1 MISSNAAEKAAI
13 LAAQEEL
20 SQSIDYMKQIRLV
33 TNCFMITFEQLK
45 QEKRANYNESRVSQI
60 LAVIKIF
67 MKCKRHQELYDE
79 LQTHLPALF
88 GYTNA
93 GVLFYDENGG
103 NLYSIRCN
111 DYKKTV
117 ITDEH
122 MMHFPLK
129 MGITGIA
136 IDE

>member
-1 MISSNAAEKAAI
+1 
-13 LAAQEEL
+13 
-20 SQSIDYMKQIRLV
+20 
-33 TNCFMITFEQLK
+33 
-45 QEKRANYNESRVSQI
+45 
-60 LAVIKIF
+60 

-88 GYTNA
+88 GYTNT

-103 NLYSIRCN
+103 NLFSIRCN
-111 DYKKTV
+111 DYKTTV

-136 IDE
+136 ID